1 VGVGAHRRVISY
13 DAAVRAAIGLFIR
26 TATVDMD
33 ELAQR
38 LCVSRATLYRVV
50 PGRDRLLGDVL
61 WRQAEYLFVQA
72 AHGRDASD
80 GEGADRILAVLRRFG
95 VSILDAVPF
104 RTFMAAEPETAI
116 RVLFTSAGGVHERFV
131 CLNRELIAQAVAA
144 GTYTPP
150 FDLDDL
156 AYVFVRIFESMWYAD
171 LLAGLEPDLDVAE
184 RVARAVLL
192 AG

>member
-1 VGVGAHRRVISY
+1 MGVDTHRRVISY

-33 ELAQR
+33 ALAQR

-50 PGRDRLLGDVL
+50 AGRDRLLGDVL

-72 AHGRDASD
+72 SLVHHASD

-95 VSILDAVPF
+95 VSILGAEPF

-116 RVLFTSAGGVHERFV
+116 RVLFTPAGGVHERFV
-131 CLNRELIAQAVAA
+131 CLNRGLIEQAIAA
-144 GTYTPP
+144 GSYAPP

-156 AYVFVRIFESMWYAD
+156 AYVFVRIFESIWYAE
-171 LLAGLEPDLDVAE
+171 LLAGLEPDLDVAD